1 MTSCIIQLTLGI
13 FCWPK
18 LAFFMEACSLEERN
32 MLSNLVDENYAI
44 ILFLMLIGTWAQ
56 HGIFMYSNNTQ
67 RLSMD
72 LPNVGYAF
80 G

>member
-1 MTSCIIQLTLGI
+1 
-13 FCWPK
+13 
-18 LAFFMEACSLEERN
+18 MEACSLEERN